1 MKTIE
6 TCLTPEML
14 RHHDLGNKTVIVID
28 IFRATSCIVTA
39 LAHGVQSI
47 IPVATIAEAKIVQ
60 NKGYLTAA
68 ERQGSKVEG
77 FELDNS
83 PFSYLQPELK
93 GKTIGL
99 TTSNGTQ
106 AIRAAQ
112 EAGAYEVLIG
122 AFLNINVLQTYLEQ
136 RSEAVCLLCAGWKG
150 RVNLEDTFFAGAI
163 LTYLAQSFTTIN
175 DDCAL
180 ALATYAQ
187 GASNPVRFL
196 EQSAHYHR
204 LETLG
209 NKDDITFCLQKG
221 IYNNI
226 PVLKGNSLVNISYT
240 S

>member
-6 TCLTPEML
+6 TCLTPDML
-14 RHHDLGNKTVIVID
+14 RYHDLSNKTVVVID

-47 IPVATIAEAKIVQ
+47 IPVATVAEAKLLQ

-77 FELDNS
+77 FDLDNS
-83 PFSYLQPELK
+83 PFSYLKPELK

-112 EAGAYEVLIG
+112 DAGAYEVLIG
-122 AFLNINVLQTYLEQ
+122 SFLNINSLQNYLQQ
-136 RSEAVCLLCAGWKG
+136 RAESVCLLCAGWKG
-150 RVNLEDTFFAGAI
+150 KVNLEDTFFAGALLAH
-163 LTYLAQSFTTIN
+163 LTDFTSIN

-180 ALATYAQ
+180 AEATYRQ
-187 GASNPVRFL
+187 GADNPIRFL
-196 EQSAHYHR
+196 ESSAHYHR

-209 NKDDITFCLQKG
+209 NRDDITFCLQRG

-226 PVLKGNSLVNISYT
+226 PILKGDALVNV
-240 S
+240 

>member
-14 RHHDLGNKTVIVID
+14 RHHDLANKTVVVID

-39 LAHGVQSI
+39 LANGVASI
-47 IPVATIAEAKIVQ
+47 IPVATVAEAKVLQ
-60 NKGYLTAA
+60 SKGYLTAA
-68 ERQGSKVEG
+68 ERQGSKVDG
-77 FELDNS
+77 FDLDNS

-122 AFLNINVLQTYLEQ
+122 SFLNIQALQNYLLQSAE
-136 RSEAVCLLCAGWKG
+136 EICLLCAGWKG
-150 RVNLEDTFFAGAI
+150 KVNLEDTFFAGA
-163 LTYLAQSFTTIN
+163 LLVNLRDNFQSLN
-175 DDCAL
+175 DDCSL
-180 ALATYAQ
+180 AYATFKE
-187 GASNPVRFL
+187 GADNPIRFL
-196 EQSAHYHR
+196 ENSAHYHR

-209 NKDDITFCLQKG
+209 NHDDITFCLQKS
-221 IYNNI
+221 IYNNVPI
-226 PVLKGNSLVNISYT
+226 LKGNALVNK
-240 S
+240 

>member
-14 RHHDLGNKTVIVID
+14 RHHDLTNKTVVVID

-47 IPVATIAEAKIVQ
+47 IPVATVAEAKLLQ

-77 FELDNS
+77 FDLDNS

-106 AIRAAQ
+106 AIQAAR
-112 EAGAYEVLIG
+112 EGGAGEVLIG
-122 AFLNINVLQTYLEQ
+122 AFLNIHALQTYLQHVEGI
-136 RSEAVCLLCAGWKG
+136 CLLCAGWKG
-150 RVNLEDTFFAGAI
+150 KVNLEDTFFAGAI
-163 LTYLAQSFTTIN
+163 LAHLASEFTTIN

-180 ALATYAQ
+180 AHATYQQ
-187 GASNPVRFL
+187 GIDNPLRFL

-221 IYNNI
+221 IYQNI
-226 PVLKGNSLVNISYT
+226 PILKGNALVNI
-240 S
+240 

>member
-1 MKTIE
+1 MNTIE

-14 RHHDLGNKTVIVID
+14 RHHDLTNKTVVVID

-47 IPVATIAEAKIVQ
+47 IPVGTIAEAKLLQ

-77 FELDNS
+77 FDLDNS
-83 PFSYLQPELK
+83 PFSYLKPELK

-122 AFLNINVLQTYLEQ
+122 AFLNITVLQEYLQ
-136 RSEAVCLLCAGWKG
+136 KRSQSVCLLCAGWKG
-150 RVNLEDTFFAGAI
+150 KVNLEDTFFAGAI
-163 LTYLAQSFTTIN
+163 LNVLTPTFATIDDDCTLAQATYL
-175 DDCAL
+175 
-180 ALATYAQ
+180 Q

-209 NKDDITFCLQKG
+209 NQDDITFCLQKG
-221 IYNNI
+221 IYQNI
-226 PVLKGNSLVNISYT
+226 PHLKGDKLINL
-240 S
+240 